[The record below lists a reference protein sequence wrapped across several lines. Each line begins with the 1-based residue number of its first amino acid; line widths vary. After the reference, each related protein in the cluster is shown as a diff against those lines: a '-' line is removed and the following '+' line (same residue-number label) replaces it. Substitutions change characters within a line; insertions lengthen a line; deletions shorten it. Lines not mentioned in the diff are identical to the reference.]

1 MSKYIKGKE
10 RMKQEKKK
18 NVVQRTPQ
26 TEKRENKKE
35 NNNKHNL
42 ILKEGTK
49 CSLNSLSVLPL
60 LEKEIDHLLGEA
72 QNPLQSLVLKQLAQ
86 SQPILCNM

>member
-10 RMKQEKKK
+10 RMKHEKKK
-18 NVVQRTPQ
+18 NVVHRTPQ

-42 ILKEGTK
+42 ILKEGK
-49 CSLNSLSVLPL
+49 KMLIKLSECIAPF
-60 LEKEIDHLLGEA
+60 GEG
-72 QNPLQSLVLKQLAQ
+72 N
-86 SQPILCNM
+86 

>member
-1 MSKYIKGKE
+1 MSKYIKGK
-10 RMKQEKKK
+10 RMKHEKKKK
-18 NVVQRTPQ
+18 NVVHRTPQ
-26 TEKRENKKE
+26 TEKREIKKE

-42 ILKEGTK
+42 ILKKGKK

-72 QNPLQSLVLKQLAQ
+72 QNPHKIHFKVWS
-86 SQPILCNM
+86 